1 MNLALLSYLFGML
14 QNLQGVCILG
24 LFIGIILIIM
34 SPMIGDMLTDKI
46 GKSLEN
52 IKVENSKKTKQV
64 IKRGFIIL
72 VISLIISIIIPSQ
85 RTFFIYAG
93 EKLSKQKNVNVI
105 LNKTYRL
112 INKKLDKELKDVKWK

>member
-112 INKKLDKELKDVKWK
+112 INKKLDKELKDVK